1 MAPKN
6 RSGFFGGHDTNG
18 APFAAP
24 HWGWRKE
31 LWFYRVGLE
40 ACLCRSVNV
49 WFVAFFIEKTGQAF
63 CVNQRAILWFL

>member
-1 MAPKN
+1 MPLKML
-6 RSGFFGGHDTNG
+6 RLFRGHDTNG

-31 LWFYRVGLE
+31 LWFYRVGVE

-49 WFVAFFIEKTGQAF
+49 WFVTFFIENYAK
-63 CVNQRAILWFL
+63 I